1 MKAVIYARYSSDN
14 QREESIEGQLRECTA
29 YCKKNNITILRTYI
43 DRAMSAKTDHR
54 PDFQRMIKDSAKGL
68 FDVIIVWKLDR
79 FARNRYETGQTTPA
93 PEIFIKYADYFDV
106 SMDYLY
112 CRTDDPRG
120 KLYDYRPQALKEKTE
135 QSREMRE
142 FIEMCFDPKAPV
154 NKRLKEALFRIM
166 EEGEQK

>member
-1 MKAVIYARYSSDN
+1 MNEIGKRLRS
-14 QREESIEGQLRECTA
+14 LREGVRLTQVNMA
-29 YCKKNNITILRTYI
+29 EILGVQQSRI
-43 DRAMSAKTDHR
+43 
-54 PDFQRMIKDSAKGL
+54 
-68 FDVIIVWKLDR
+68 
-79 FARNRYETGQTTPA
+79 NRYETGQSTPD

-120 KLYDYRPQALKEKTE
+120 KLYDYQPEVLKAKTE

-154 NKRLKEALFRIM
+154 NKRLKEALFRLM
-166 EEGEQK
+166 TEEANEE